1 MVTEMP
7 DDVFSNEPVMP
18 EIPIKPNNAIP
29 VTIGIIIILGSLLV
43 LVIGAGELY
52 THQNERTDEYY
63 ESLASG
69 FNQVGIETNASEVR
83 EWDQAYQ
90 DVNYHLWMGMATL
103 LPGVGLLASGIM
115 LCMRR
120 RLGVWVGVGAAGFYV
135 LVGVILNTVWA
146 SSIENDVGISMETP
160 FATAELAIGIICSLV
175 CLLLPFIPLF
185 VAAGNSA
192 LLPRQETGSEEE

>member
-1 MVTEMP
+1 MDTGMP
-7 DDVFSNEPVMP
+7 ADVFSNEPVMP
-18 EIPIKPNNAIP
+18 KIPIKPNNAIP

-90 DVNYHLWMGMATL
+90 DVNYHLWMGMARCFQ
-103 LPGVGLLASGIM
+103 V
-115 LCMRR
+115 
-120 RLGVWVGVGAAGFYV
+120 
-135 LVGVILNTVWA
+135 
-146 SSIENDVGISMETP
+146 
-160 FATAELAIGIICSLV
+160 
-175 CLLLPFIPLF
+175 
-185 VAAGNSA
+185 
-192 LLPRQETGSEEE
+192 

>member
-1 MVTEMP
+1 M
-7 DDVFSNEPVMP
+7 
-18 EIPIKPNNAIP
+18 
-29 VTIGIIIILGSLLV
+29 
-43 LVIGAGELY
+43 
-52 THQNERTDEYY
+52 
-63 ESLASG
+63 
-69 FNQVGIETNASEVR
+69 GIETNASEVR

-160 FATAELAIGIICSLV
+160 FAAAELAIGIICSLV

>member
-1 MVTEMP
+1 
-7 DDVFSNEPVMP
+7 
-18 EIPIKPNNAIP
+18 
-29 VTIGIIIILGSLLV
+29 
-43 LVIGAGELY
+43 
-52 THQNERTDEYY
+52 
-63 ESLASG
+63 
-69 FNQVGIETNASEVR
+69 
-83 EWDQAYQ
+83 
-90 DVNYHLWMGMATL
+90 
-103 LPGVGLLASGIM
+103 
-115 LCMRR
+115 MRR

-160 FATAELAIGIICSLV
+160 FATAELAIGVICSLV